1 MYLIFDT
8 ETNGLPKNYKAPM
21 TDVDNFPRIIQF
33 GYCVYSSDGK
43 LLREYQNLIKPNG
56 WVVPNEKFWIDN
68 GFSTERNFA
77 EGVDISVALG
87 GFINEINEGCEVLVA
102 HNLEFDYKIVGAEMI
117 RAGMFAKKKLN
128 KICTMQSTI
137 ELCNLPGSYGKPKY
151 PKLIELH
158 NKLFGVGFDGAHDAL
173 ADVKATAA
181 CLFKLIDMKHPL
193 KF

>member
-56 WVVPNEKFWIDN
+56 WVVPNDKFWIDN

-87 GFINEINEGCEVLVA
+87 GFINEINESCEVLVA
-102 HNLEFDYKIVGAEMI
+102 HNLEFDHKIVGAEMI
-117 RAGMFAKKKLN
+117 RAGMFTKKKLN

-137 ELCNLPGSYGKPKY
+137 ELCNLPGKYGAKY